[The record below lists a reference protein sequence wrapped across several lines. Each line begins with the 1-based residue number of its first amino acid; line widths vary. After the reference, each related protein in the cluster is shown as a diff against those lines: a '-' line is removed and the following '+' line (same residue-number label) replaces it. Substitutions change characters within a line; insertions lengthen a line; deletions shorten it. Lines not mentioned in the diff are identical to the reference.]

1 MFAILVDKISI
12 VKYAVNSCVI
22 ESRALGDLGLIL
34 IMASK
39 EGWRMLF
46 MLEQITTSVQNNALF
61 FCCFTF
67 YVTAQYNFKPVN
79 ITLNTLLML
88 IQYTII

>member
-61 FCCFTF
+61 FVVVLHFMS
-67 YVTAQYNFKPVN
+67 QHN
-79 ITLNTLLML
+79 ITLNLL
-88 IQYTII
+88 I